1 MAKLIQAT
9 IYPAY
14 NMITT
19 DMAVA
24 TSNVDKLPD
33 LPDDRVIVDNMVE
46 ALGGEYI
53 GARSYTLPTDKLLDL
68 TTAIST
74 YNSNPKLNHIL
85 NLELYNYRG

>member
-1 MAKLIQAT
+1 MAKLTQAT

-19 DMAVA
+19 DMARA
-24 TSNVDKLPD
+24 TRSFSKLPE
-33 LPDDRVIVDNMVE
+33 LPDTRATVDNMVE

-53 GARSYTLPTDKLLDL
+53 GSSSYTLPTDKLVEL

-74 YNSNPKLNHIL
+74 YNSNTSSNHIL
-85 NLELYNYRG
+85 NLELYNYTA